1 MAKRK
6 TTASQKRRQRTR
18 PARTAQ
24 PGRVA
29 RGQSWSLQSY
39 SIGALPIVNHFL
51 GRMRLEELLAEHLPP
66 DDPRSQ
72 VPASRVLLTLVR
84 NVLISREPIYGVGEW
99 AQGFAPDVLNLWP
112 GEVALLHDDRLGICL
127 DRLFQVAG
135 PGLILAVV
143 RQVVREFDVRL
154 DELHNDSTSI
164 SFYGT
169 YDDAEEEG
177 KQGGR
182 ATHAITWGHSK
193 DHRPDLKQLLYIL
206 TVSDDGG
213 VPVYFQS
220 ASGNVV
226 DDQTHRETWD
236 LLCELTGRQDF
247 LYVADCKLAT
257 KDNMNYIAGRGGRFV
272 SILPG
277 TRKEDTEFRQQLREG
292 QASWRLV
299 RKVTEKR
306 GDEVVVV
313 DRLSIWRD
321 EHVSAEGYRLL
332 WFHSTRKVDRDRAAR
347 ARKTR
352 RTIRELRQLRDR
364 LQSPKTRFRQRQQVE
379 QAVQKILDERC
390 PGDWLTVEIQEQQ
403 QVKYRQKGRGRPT
416 ADTPYVKQ
424 VSLRYTLTWHIDALQ
439 LAEEEATDGVFPLI
453 SNVGEMSA
461 EELLGAYKRQPVIE
475 KRFSQL
481 KTDFAV
487 APVYLKKVTRIQA
500 LLAIYFFVLL
510 VQALLE
516 RELRRAMERAR
527 IKAVP
532 IYPEGRP
539 CARPTTRRVLDLFE
553 LIERHVVT
561 FTDAEPELLVTQLT
575 DAQRQ
580 VLELLRIPTA
590 DYGR

>member
-1 MAKRK
+1 
-6 TTASQKRRQRTR
+6 
-18 PARTAQ
+18 
-24 PGRVA
+24 
-29 RGQSWSLQSY
+29 
-39 SIGALPIVNHFL
+39 
-51 GRMRLEELLAEHLPP
+51 MRLEEIVVEYLPP
-66 DDPRSQ
+66 DDPRRR
-72 VPASRVLLTLVR
+72 VPAGRVLLTLVR

-99 AQGFAPDVLNLWP
+99 ALGFAPDVLNLWP
-112 GEVALLHDDRLGICL
+112 GEVGLLHDDRLGKCL
-127 DRLFQVAG
+127 DRLFEVTG
-135 PGLILAVV
+135 PGLIMAVV

-154 DELHNDSTSI
+154 DELHNDSTTV

-182 ATHAITWGHSK
+182 PTHAITWGHSK

-236 LLCELTGRQDF
+236 LLCELTGRKDF

-257 KDNMNYIAGRGGRFV
+257 TENMNYIAGNGGRFV

-292 QASWRLV
+292 KASWRLV
-299 RKVTEKR
+299 RKVTEGE
-306 GDEVVVV
+306 GDEMVVV

-321 EHVSAEGYRLL
+321 EQVSAEGYRLL
-332 WFHSTRKVDRDRAAR
+332 WFHSTRKVDRDRATR

-352 RTIRELRQLRDR
+352 RTLRELRQLRDR
-364 LQSPKTRFRQRQQVE
+364 LQSPKTRFRQREQVE
-379 QAVQKILDERC
+379 QAVQKILEERRL
-390 PGDWLTVEIQEQQ
+390 GDWLTVEIQEQE
-403 QVKYRQKGRGRPT
+403 QVKYRQKRRGRPT

-424 VSLRYTLTWHIDALQ
+424 VSLRYTLTWHIDPLQ

-453 SNVGEMSA
+453 SNVGELSA
-461 EELLGAYKRQPVIE
+461 EELLDAYKRQPIIE

-510 VQALLE
+510 IQALLE

-527 IKAVP
+527 IKTLP

-553 LIERHVVT
+553 SVERHDSDVCRRRAGIAGHRTNRGPMSNPGVAT
-561 FTDAEPELLVTQLT
+561 HPGHQLRPLIPKASPGVGHGFTGAMFRGRRDHLGVPV
-575 DAQRQ
+575 
-580 VLELLRIPTA
+580 A
-590 DYGR
+590 DGSSVRHRTPVNGPPSPRD

>member
-1 MAKRK
+1 MAKRE
-6 TTASQKRRQRTR
+6 TSSRKRRPRKR
-18 PARTAQ
+18 AARAAQ

-29 RGQSWSLQSY
+29 RGPTWSLRSY
-39 SIGALPIVNHFL
+39 SIGAVPIVNHFL
-51 GRMRLEELLAEHLPP
+51 GRMRLEQLLAEYLPP

-112 GEVALLHDDRLGICL
+112 GEVGLLHDDRLGLCL
-127 DRLFQVAG
+127 DRLFAVAG

-154 DELHNDSTSI
+154 DELHNDSTTVT
-164 SFYGT
+164 FHGT

-177 KQGGR
+177 QQGGR
-182 ATHAITWGHSK
+182 ETHAITWGHNK

-236 LLCELTGRQDF
+236 LLCELTGRKDF

-272 SILPG
+272 SVLPG
-277 TRKEDTEFRQQLREG
+277 TRKEDTEFRRQLREG

-299 RKVTEKR
+299 REVTEEQGEER
-306 GDEVVVV
+306 VVV

-321 EHVSAEGYRLL
+321 EQVSAEGYRLL

-347 ARKTR
+347 ARQTR
-352 RTIRELRQLRDR
+352 RTVRELRQLRDR

-379 QAVQKILDERC
+379 QAVQKILDQRR

-403 QVKYRQKGRGRPT
+403 QVKYRQKHRGRPT

-439 LAEEEATDGVFPLI
+439 LAEEEATDGVSPLI

-461 EELLGAYKRQPVIE
+461 EELLDAYKRQPIIE

-510 VQALLE
+510 IQSLLE

-539 CARPTTRRVLDLFE
+539 CARPTARRVLDLFE
-553 LIERHVVT
+553 LIERHVLT
-561 FTDAEPELLVTQLT
+561 FADAEPELLVTKLT

-580 VLELLRIPTA
+580 ILALLHIPSA

>member
-1 MAKRK
+1 
-6 TTASQKRRQRTR
+6 
-18 PARTAQ
+18 
-24 PGRVA
+24 
-29 RGQSWSLQSY
+29 
-39 SIGALPIVNHFL
+39 
-51 GRMRLEELLAEHLPP
+51 MRLEKLLAEHLPP

-84 NVLISREPIYGVGEW
+84 NVLMSREPIYGVGEW
-99 AQGFAPDVLNLWP
+99 AQGFAPDVLNLWV
-112 GEVALLHDDRLGICL
+112 GEVALLHDDRLGVCL
-127 DRLFQVAG
+127 DRLFEVAG

-154 DELHNDSTSI
+154 DELHNDSTTV

-169 YDDAEEEG
+169 YDDAEKEG

-206 TVSDDGG
+206 TISDDGG

-226 DDQTHRETWD
+226 DDQTHRQTWD
-236 LLCELTGRQDF
+236 LLCELTGRKDF

-257 KDNMNYIAGRGGRFV
+257 KENMNYIAGRGGRFV

-292 QASWRLV
+292 KASWRLV
-299 RKVTEKR
+299 REVTEGE

-313 DRLSIWRD
+313 DRLSTWRD
-321 EHVSAEGYRLL
+321 EQLSAEGYRLL
-332 WFHSTRKVDRDRAAR
+332 WFHSTRKVDTDRATR

-352 RTIRELRQLRDR
+352 RTLRELTQLRDR
-364 LQSPKTRFRQRQQVE
+364 LQSPKTRFRQREQVE
-379 QAVQKILDERC
+379 QAVQKILEQRRL
-390 PGDWLTVEIQEQQ
+390 GDWLTVEIQEQEL
-403 QVKYRQKGRGRPT
+403 VKYRQKRRGRPT

-424 VSLRYTLTWHIDALQ
+424 VSRRYTLTWHIDPLQ
-439 LAEEEATDGVFPLI
+439 LAEEESTDGVFPLI
-453 SNVGEMSA
+453 SNVGELSA
-461 EELLGAYKRQPVIE
+461 EELRAAYKRQPIIE

-487 APVYLKKVTRIQA
+487 TPIYLKKVTRIQA

-516 RELRRAMERAR
+516 RELRRAMERAQ

-553 LIERHVVT
+553 SIQRHELTLTDGEPEMVVT
-561 FTDAEPELLVTQLT
+561 ELT
-575 DAQRQ
+575 DPQRQ
-580 VLELLRIPTA
+580 ILELLRIPTA

>member
-6 TTASQKRRQRTR
+6 TTSSRKRRQPRR
-18 PARTAQ
+18 PAQAAQ

-29 RGQSWSLQSY
+29 RGQTWSLRSY
-39 SIGALPIVNHFL
+39 SIGAVPIVNQFL
-51 GRMRLEELLAEHLPP
+51 RRMRLEELLVEHLPP

-99 AQGFAPDVLNLWP
+99 AQGFAPDVLNLWHH
-112 GEVALLHDDRLGICL
+112 EVALLHDDRLGICL

-143 RQVVREFDVRL
+143 RQVVQEFDVRL
-154 DELHNDSTSI
+154 DELHNDSTTVT
-164 SFYGT
+164 FHGT

-182 ATHAITWGHSK
+182 ETHAITWGHNK

-236 LLCELTGRQDF
+236 LLCELTGRKDF

-272 SILPG
+272 SVLPG
-277 TRKEDTEFRQQLREG
+277 TRKEVTEFRRQLREG
-292 QASWRLV
+292 KASWRLV
-299 RKVTEKR
+299 RVVTEGE

-313 DRLSIWRD
+313 DRLSTWRD

-332 WFHSTRKVDRDRAAR
+332 WFHSTRKVDTDRATR
-347 ARKTR
+347 ARKIR
-352 RTIRELRQLRDR
+352 RTLRELTELRDR
-364 LQSPKTRFRQRQQVE
+364 MQSPKTRFRQREQVK
-379 QAVQKILDERC
+379 QAVQKILDERRL
-390 PGDWLTVEIQEQQ
+390 GDWLTVEIQERQ
-403 QVKYRQKGRGRPT
+403 QVKYRQKRRGRPT

-424 VSLRYTLTWHIDALQ
+424 VSLRYTLTWHIDPLQ
-439 LAEEEATDGVFPLI
+439 LAEEEATDGVFCLI
-453 SNVGEMSA
+453 SNVGEFSA
-461 EELLGAYKRQPVIE
+461 EELLGAYKRQPIIE

-516 RELRRAMERAR
+516 RELRRAMERAQ

-553 LIERHVVT
+553 LIQRHELTLVDGQPEFMVT
-561 FTDAEPELLVTQLT
+561 ELT

-580 VLELLRIPTA
+580 ILELLRIPTT